1 MDVDGGR
8 DQRGRFV
15 KGSVGNPSGRAP
27 KEREERY
34 YEITMSSVT
43 YEDWRAI
50 VIKAKD
56 QAKKGDASARKWL
69 ADYLIGPPVQKNE
82 NDNKN
87 SGSLTITVNHVTTG
101 I

>member
-1 MDVDGGR
+1 MAVNGDR
-8 DQRGRFV
+8 DEKGRFLP
-15 KGSVGNPSGRAP
+15 GSVPNPNGRAP

-43 YEDWRAI
+43 YEEWRAI
-50 VIKAKD
+50 VLKAKD
-56 QAKKGDASARKWL
+56 QAKRGDAAARKWL

-87 SGSLTITVNHVTTG
+87 SGTMTILVKHVTSG